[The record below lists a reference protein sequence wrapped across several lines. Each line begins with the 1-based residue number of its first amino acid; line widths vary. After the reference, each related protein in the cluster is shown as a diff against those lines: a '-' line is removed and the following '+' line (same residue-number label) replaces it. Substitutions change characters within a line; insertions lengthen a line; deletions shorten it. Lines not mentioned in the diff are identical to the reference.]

1 MSNSPEPAANTQ
13 REWPVILG
21 LSAGFALLMY
31 LTIGLTFRF
40 SGYGEGLYDLH
51 YLAGGW
57 LNQGWPT
64 PELWRPGSA
73 VTHYYNLGL
82 AAWGRVGAFW
92 GWSLGATYV
101 LGLMLV
107 PTAVFALVLAMAAG
121 GWALRALV
129 AAVCTFPAS
138 GISLWLGLGFVEL
151 PGHLQ
156 NMGHVRLTEWADR
169 AGDGALGQTLV
180 TGNAYPLES
189 LAHLIFE
196 LQDLHPPVFGF
207 LLLALLLYWFLG
219 KSAQDAALP
228 RHAQQRLVAGLFP
241 GAALVLAYAVNA
253 WMVPVL
259 CGVVSGM
266 LLLRRDLRLLA
277 GAVLGAVLAYLILW
291 WPFFRHFD
299 APDAV
304 RVTLLAA
311 EHRSNLGSWL
321 LIWAPYLLATAWW
334 VATGVQ
340 ARRGSRPLR
349 TDLLVFPLLFLLA
362 VLSLEV
368 VHLDDGYGGS
378 FERFNS
384 VLKTGSVAM
393 AGWAA
398 CLLVLATRQR
408 RVVVW
413 LPIVVLIGLPSL
425 LQMKDLGAKV
435 LRDSRYTNWGLKT
448 VPMVAEEDLRH
459 SYDLLRREPSGV
471 TLEFTTST
479 AYDVVPVVS
488 TLAAFPTWSGW
499 ASHLGQVGAF
509 DADDWKTRDALQA
522 WYREFP
528 PDNRVLDQH
537 QVAYVLVRY
546 ALHWKQDA
554 IHERLNHLGP
564 GWVWVPAVQNAAGDW
579 AGYFRRKRAGDE

>member
-1 MSNSPEPAANTQ
+1 MPNPLEPAADIQ

-31 LTIGLTFRF
+31 LTVGLTFRF

-57 LNQGWPT
+57 LSQGWPT
-64 PELWRPGSA
+64 AELWRPGSQ

-82 AAWGRVGAFW
+82 AAWGQFGAFV

-101 LGLMLV
+101 LGLILA
-107 PTAVFALVLAMAAG
+107 PTAVFALVLGMAGG
-121 GWALRALV
+121 GWALRAVV
-129 AAVCTFPAS
+129 ALVCTFPAS

-169 AGDGALGQTLV
+169 AGDGALGQALV

-196 LQDLHPPVFGF
+196 LQDLHPPVLGF
-207 LLLALLLYWFLG
+207 VLLALLLFWFLRAG
-219 KSAQDAALP
+219 GDRPASP
-228 RHAQQRLVAGLFP
+228 RRRIASGLFP
-241 GAALVLAYAVNA
+241 GAALVLAYAINA
-253 WMVPVL
+253 WMLPVL
-259 CGVVSGM
+259 CGVVAGM
-266 LLLRRDLRLLA
+266 LLLRRDPRTVA
-277 GAVLGAVLAYLILW
+277 GAGLGIVLAYLVLW
-291 WPFFRHFD
+291 WPFFRYFD

-304 RVTLLAA
+304 RVTWLSA
-311 EHRSNLGSWL
+311 EHRSAPGSWL
-321 LIWAPYLLATAWW
+321 LIWAPYLLATLWW
-334 VATGVQ
+334 VGMGIRSRSG
-340 ARRGSRPLR
+340 ARPVRI
-349 TDLLVFPLLFLLA
+349 DLLVFPLLFLLA

-368 VHLDDGYGGS
+368 IHLDDGYGGS

-398 CLLVLATRQR
+398 SLLVLATRQR
-408 RVVVW
+408 KVLVW
-413 LPIVVLIGLPSL
+413 LPILVLIGLPSA

-435 LRDSRYTNWGLKT
+435 LRDSRYTNWGLRT

-459 SYDLLRREPSGV
+459 SYDLLRREPAGIA
-471 TLEFTTST
+471 LEFTTST

-509 DADDWKTRDALQA
+509 DEDDWKTRDALQG
-522 WYREFP
+522 WYRVFP
-528 PDNRVLDQH
+528 PDNSVLDRH
-537 QVAYVLVRY
+537 QVDYVLVRY
-546 ALHWKQDA
+546 ELHWKQAA
-554 IHERLNHLGP
+554 IHERLHHLGP
-564 GWVWVPAVQNAAGDW
+564 EWVWVPAVENAAGDW
-579 AGYFRRKRAGDE
+579 AGYFRRRRVGDE